1 MKNNQPSP
9 AYATISGFCLFA
21 ISICLARFAYGPLV
35 PSLIDMHWVTK
46 AEAGYLGAFN
56 GLGYIVG
63 CVVALWLP
71 RITGIR
77 LLMRTSLLLA
87 VIGLGMCFWNF
98 GFIWLAVGRS
108 LAGFAAAALMVHTTA
123 LVVRSVSAKAKSMC
137 LGFAVSGG
145 GIAIVVISLVLPFF
159 IVKGPSGGWFVEAA
173 ITFFIAAVAWRFV
186 SMAPHEREPSPDSIK
201 PLTSRR
207 RRLVLLITAAYTLM
221 SVAVVPHTLFL
232 ADYMHRDL
240 GLSVGDSSS
249 LFSILGV
256 GCAVGAIYVGPLTRL
271 VNTRWG
277 LSINYMMATAAIAMV
292 LLFDSV
298 IVVAGSAFLIGV
310 SLFGVVALSSIRTLE
325 IVGLSRHAHFWG
337 GMALGFGAGMAGGSY
352 AMSALLSR
360 GFHYIDLFQIAQ
372 VTVICA
378 LVILL
383 FARWR
388 YRDLENFTGKDND
401 QATHLTV

>member
-1 MKNNQPSP
+1 VKNNQPSP

-201 PLTSRR
+201 PLTPRR

>member
-1 MKNNQPSP
+1 MKTTLPGP
-9 AYATISGFCLFA
+9 IYATIAGACLFA

-35 PSLIDMHWVTK
+35 PSLVDAHWVNR

-56 GLGYIVG
+56 GFGYIVG

-71 RITGIR
+71 RITGVR

-87 VIGLGMCFWNF
+87 VIGIGMCFWNF
-98 GFIWLAVGRS
+98 GFAWLAVGRL

-123 LVVRSVSAKAKSMC
+123 LVVRCVSAKAKSMC

-159 IVKGPSGGWFVEAA
+159 IAKGPSGGWLVEAA
-173 ITFFIAAVAWRFV
+173 ITFFLAAVVWRFI
-186 SMAPHEREPSPDSIK
+186 SMAPHEREPRPDAIQRL
-201 PLTSRR
+201 PPRR

-240 GLSVGDSSS
+240 GLSIRDSSS
-249 LFSILGV
+249 LFSILGA

-271 VNTRWG
+271 VSTRWG

-298 IVVAGSAFLIGV
+298 IVVASSAFLIGV

-337 GMALGFGAGMAGGSY
+337 GMALGFGAGMAAGSY

-378 LVILL
+378 LIILL

-388 YRDLENFTGKDND
+388 YQDLENLTEKNNND
-401 QATHLTV
+401 AVHRTL

>member
-1 MKNNQPSP
+1 MRTTLPGP
-9 AYATISGFCLFA
+9 IYATVAGFCLFA

-35 PSLIDMHWVTK
+35 PPLIEMHWVTK

-63 CVVALWLP
+63 CVAALWLP

-87 VIGLGMCFWNF
+87 VIGIGMCFWNF
-98 GFIWLAVGRS
+98 GFAWLAVGRS

-145 GIAIVVISLVLPFF
+145 GIAIVIISLVLPFF
-159 IVKGPSGGWFVEAA
+159 IVKSPSGGWFVEAA
-173 ITFFIAAVAWRFV
+173 ITFFVAAVAWRFV
-186 SMAPHEREPSPDSIK
+186 SMAPHEREPSPASIQ
-201 PLTSRR
+201 PLTPRR

-232 ADYMHRDL
+232 ADYMHNDL
-240 GLSVGDSSS
+240 GLSAGDSSS

-271 VNTRWG
+271 VDTRSS
-277 LSINYMMATAAIAMV
+277 LAINYVMATAAIAMV

-298 IVVAGSAFLIGV
+298 IVVASSAFLIGV
-310 SLFGVVALSSIRTLE
+310 SLMGVVAISSIRTLE

-337 GMALGFGAGMAGGSY
+337 GMALGFGAGMAAGSY
-352 AMSALLSR
+352 AMSVLLSR

-378 LVILL
+378 LIILL

-388 YRDLENFTGKDND
+388 YQDLENLTEKDHD
-401 QATHLTV
+401 QAIHLTV

>member
-1 MKNNQPSP
+1 MKTALPGP
-9 AYATISGFCLFA
+9 VYATVSGFCLFA

-56 GLGYIVG
+56 GFGYIVG

-71 RITGIR
+71 RITGVR

-98 GFIWLAVGRS
+98 GFAWLAAGRS
-108 LAGFAAAALMVHTTA
+108 LAGFAAASLMVHTTA

-145 GIAIVVISLVLPFF
+145 GIAIVIISLVLPFF

-173 ITFFIAAVAWRFV
+173 ITFLVAAVAWRFV
-186 SMAPHEREPSPDSIK
+186 SMAPHEREPSADSIQ
-201 PLTSRR
+201 PLAPRR

-221 SVAVVPHTLFL
+221 SIAVVPHTLFL

-240 GLSVGDSSS
+240 GLSIRDSSS
-249 LFSILGV
+249 LFSILGA

-271 VNTRWG
+271 VSTRWG

-298 IVVAGSAFLIGV
+298 IVVASSAFLIGV

-337 GMALGFGAGMAGGSY
+337 GMALGFGAGMAAGSY

-378 LVILL
+378 LIILL

-388 YRDLENFTGKDND
+388 YQDLENLTEKDNT
-401 QATHLTV
+401 QANHLTV

>member
-1 MKNNQPSP
+1 MKNTVPGP

-35 PSLIDMHWVTK
+35 PQLIEMHWVTK

-87 VIGLGMCFWNF
+87 VIGIGMCFWNF
-98 GFIWLAVGRS
+98 GFAWLAVGRL

-145 GIAIVVISLVLPFF
+145 GIAIVIISLVLPFF

-173 ITFFIAAVAWRFV
+173 ITFFFAAVAWHFV
-186 SMAPHEREPSPDSIK
+186 SMAPHEREPSPDSIE
-201 PLTSRR
+201 PLTPRR

-232 ADYMHRDL
+232 ADYMHSDL

-256 GCAVGAIYVGPLTRL
+256 GCAVGAIYVGPLTRF
-271 VNTRWG
+271 VNTRWS

-292 LLFDSV
+292 LLFDSI

-378 LVILL
+378 LIILL

-388 YRDLENFTGKDND
+388 YQDLESLNEKDNN
-401 QATHLTV
+401 QAIHLTV

>member
-201 PLTSRR
+201 PLTPRR

-378 LVILL
+378 MVILL

-388 YRDLENFTGKDND
+388 YRDLENLTEKQND
-401 QATHLTV
+401 EAIHLTV

>member
-1 MKNNQPSP
+1 MKTALPGP
-9 AYATISGFCLFA
+9 VYATVSGFCLFA

-63 CVVALWLP
+63 CVAALWLP
-71 RITGIR
+71 RVTGIR

-98 GFIWLAVGRS
+98 GFAWLAAGRS
-108 LAGFAAAALMVHTTA
+108 LAGFAAASLMVHTTA

-145 GIAIVVISLVLPFF
+145 GIAIVIISLVLPFF

-173 ITFFIAAVAWRFV
+173 ITFLVAAVAWRFV
-186 SMAPHEREPSPDSIK
+186 SMAPHEREPSADSIQ
-201 PLTSRR
+201 PLAPRR

-221 SVAVVPHTLFL
+221 SIAVVPHTLFL

-240 GLSVGDSSS
+240 GLSIRDSSS
-249 LFSILGV
+249 LFSILGA

-271 VNTRWG
+271 VSTRWG

-292 LLFDSV
+292 SS
-298 IVVAGSAFLIGV
+298 SAFLIGV

-337 GMALGFGAGMAGGSY
+337 GMALGFGAGMAAGSY

-378 LVILL
+378 LIILL

-388 YRDLENFTGKDND
+388 YQDLENLTEKDNT
-401 QATHLTV
+401 QANHLAV